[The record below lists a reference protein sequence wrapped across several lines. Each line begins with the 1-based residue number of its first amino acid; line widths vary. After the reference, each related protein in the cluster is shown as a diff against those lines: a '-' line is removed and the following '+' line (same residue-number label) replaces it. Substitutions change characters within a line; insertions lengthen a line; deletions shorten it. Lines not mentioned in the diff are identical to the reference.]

1 MNISESPAGSP
12 TQPWL
17 YCVSTTQGN
26 KFRFVYLNYSLEFL
40 IGFHKALQLLLHQI
54 SPNLTMGWGEEG
66 GNYYLQSCRKSR
78 SIWPLSEL
86 PLPSILQPPTFHTH
100 ADAIR
105 SRQLAGSVW
114 MKHKRITKSILRRE
128 LPLESPEPLQV
139 RCGRGVRLFI
149 FLFRYP
155 AWRFISF
162 SIKRLWDNGFLFQG
176 CLRKLMRIR
185 ASTGYRKMSLLQ
197 IQLEARSCFLI
208 SDEKD
213 HALGGTIP
221 TAA

>member
-114 MKHKRITKSILRRE
+114 MKHKGITKSILRRE

-149 FLFRYP
+149 FLFCATFVIQP
-155 AWRFISF
+155 EDLFP
-162 SIKRLWDNGFLFQG
+162 FL
-176 CLRKLMRIR
+176 
-185 ASTGYRKMSLLQ
+185 
-197 IQLEARSCFLI
+197 
-208 SDEKD
+208 
-213 HALGGTIP
+213 
-221 TAA
+221 